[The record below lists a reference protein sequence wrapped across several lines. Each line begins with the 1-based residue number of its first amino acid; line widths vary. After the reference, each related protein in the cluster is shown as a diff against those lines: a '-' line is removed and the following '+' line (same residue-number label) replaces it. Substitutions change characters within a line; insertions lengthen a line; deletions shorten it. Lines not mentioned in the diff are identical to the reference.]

1 MLLSQPLYI
10 NTGFGL
16 SRPWTWIKRIS
27 AGGVDS
33 AGRHSTM
40 NHAALSLERFPST
53 MGYDDPPHLVTM
65 SVRFTVVTID
75 LYAHIVDG
83 VFFFR

>member
-1 MLLSQPLYI
+1 
-10 NTGFGL
+10 
-16 SRPWTWIKRIS
+16 
-27 AGGVDS
+27 
-33 AGRHSTM
+33 M

-83 VFFFR
+83 VFFFAEGFWRISTLLSGEPK